1 MKLKLLIILL
11 FGQAAMSTAYLATLT
26 CCKTTANTPPP
37 SVLSLTSSNL
47 NEVVYITWHLAMR
60 GDVADG
66 SSVTLNVAQFK
77 KSILLIYSPGILSA
91 PAKQFLGSYYYHTI
105 WRHNMLDNYK

>member
-47 NEVVYITWHLAMR
+47 NEVVYIT
-60 GDVADG
+60 
-66 SSVTLNVAQFK
+66 
-77 KSILLIYSPGILSA
+77 
-91 PAKQFLGSYYYHTI
+91 
-105 WRHNMLDNYK
+105 